1 VIQETFTL
9 PQYSETGAWT
19 VVSLWLADTAGNET
33 NLDGADA
40 VSYFTNRGFPYQVT
54 VTGTADLLP
63 PALTE
68 FDFTPK
74 VVNITAA
81 PQDITF
87 TGRFVDNLSGMD
99 YPTSV
104 RFRRPSGAQE
114 IYPYFYPSD
123 RISGTATNAVIQET
137 FTLPQY
143 SEAGVWTV
151 VSLWLADTAG
161 NETNLDG
168 ADAVSYFTNHGF
180 PYQFV
185 VVEDVRLVPSIPSNQ
200 TFQLNWPS
208 ISGVKYTVEWKANL
222 ATTQWNSTADINIG
236 NGGILSWQTGIPGV
250 VQRFFRIVV
259 LPP

>member
-1 VIQETFTL
+1 
-9 PQYSETGAWT
+9 
-19 VVSLWLADTAGNET
+19 
-33 NLDGADA
+33 
-40 VSYFTNRGFPYQVT
+40 
-54 VTGTADLLP
+54 
-63 PALTE
+63 
-68 FDFTPK
+68 
-74 VVNITAA
+74 VNITAA